1 MSRTSLPAAA
11 VLARREL
18 AHSACPPRALAAWNP
33 GIRAA
38 VGDGAG
44 ESSISIFDVI
54 GYDWWT
60 GEGVTAKAVAAAL
73 RALGGGDVVVNINS
87 PGGDYFEGLAIYNL
101 LREHKGR
108 VTVRIL
114 GIAAS
119 AASVIAMAGDE
130 VQIARAG
137 FLMIHNA
144 WVCACGDKNQLRETA
159 DWLAPFDATAAD
171 IYAVRTGL
179 STADLAVMLD
189 KETWIG
195 GAEAVE
201 KGFAEALLP
210 SDQITDDPQQ
220 RERGERLRA
229 ERTADNLGRI
239 AGASRSEIRQL
250 VQDLKGVKPGADDD
264 HGKPGAADDSGLKSL
279 LHDLRAR

>member
-1 MSRTSLPAAA
+1 MSQRSLPAAA
-11 VLARREL
+11 VLARPEL
-18 AHSACPPRALAAWNP
+18 AHSACPPRAMSAWNP
-33 GIRAA
+33 GVRSAA
-38 VGDGAG
+38 GDTDT
-44 ESSISIFDVI
+44 SISIFDVI

-60 GEGVTAKAVAAAL
+60 GEGVTAKRIAAAL
-73 RALGGGDVVVNINS
+73 RSIGEQDVTVNINS

-108 VTVRIL
+108 VTVKVL

-144 WVCACGDKNQLRETA
+144 WVTTSGDRHQLKETA

-171 IYAVRTGL
+171 IYAIRTGIAA
-179 STADLAVMLD
+179 TEIGAMLD

-195 GAEAVE
+195 GNEAVE
-201 KGFAEALLP
+201 TGFADALLP
-210 SDQITDDPQQ
+210 SDQITDDPKQ
-220 RERGERLRA
+220 RERGDRLRA
-229 ERTADNLGRI
+229 ERAADNLGRI
-239 AGASRSEIRQL
+239 AGASRAEIKQL
-250 VQDLKGVKPGADDD
+250 VQDLKRVTPGADDN
-264 HGKPGAADDSGLKSL
+264 GKPGAADTAGLQSL
-279 LHDLRAR
+279 LDEMRAL

>member
-1 MSRTSLPAAA
+1 MNKSSLPAAA

-18 AHSACPPRALAAWNP
+18 AHSACPPRALQSWNP

-38 VGDGAG
+38 ATD
-44 ESSISIFDVI
+44 ETDNSISILDVI
-54 GYDWWT
+54 GVDWWT
-60 GEGVTAKAVAAAL
+60 GEGVTTKRIAAAL
-73 RALGGGDVVVNINS
+73 RSIGDRDVVVNINS

-108 VTVRIL
+108 VTVKIL

-144 WVCACGDKNQLRETA
+144 WVCACGDRHQLRATA
-159 DWLAPFDATAAD
+159 DWLEPFDATAVD
-171 IYAVRTGL
+171 IYQVRTGL
-179 STADLAVMLD
+179 SAEALGPMLD

-195 GAEAVE
+195 GKEAVDQ
-201 KGFAEALLP
+201 GFADGLLS
-210 SDQITDDPQQ
+210 SDEVNDDPNQ

-239 AGASRSEIRQL
+239 AGASRAEIKQL
-250 VQDLKGVKPGADDD
+250 IQDLKRAEPGAGDE
-264 HGKPGAADDSGLKSL
+264 GTPGAAEPEGLRAL
-279 LHDLRAR
+279 IDDLRSR

>member
-1 MSRTSLPAAA
+1 MKRSSLPAAA

-18 AHSACPPRALAAWNP
+18 AHSACPPRALASWNP

-38 VGDGAG
+38 AG
-44 ESSISIFDVI
+44 ETDNSISIFDVI

-60 GEGVTAKAVAAAL
+60 GEGVTAKRIAVAL
-73 RALGGGDVVVNINS
+73 RAIGEGDVVVNLNS

-108 VTVRIL
+108 VTVKIL

-144 WVCACGDKNQLRETA
+144 WVSTSGDRHQLRDTA
-159 DWLAPFDATAAD
+159 EWLEPFDATAAD
-171 IYAVRTGL
+171 IYAVRTGID
-179 STADLAVMLD
+179 TVELATMLD

-195 GAEAVE
+195 GADAVE
-201 KGFAEALLP
+201 RGFADSLLS
-210 SDQITDDPQQ
+210 SDQVTDDPNQ
-220 RERGERLRA
+220 RERGDRLRA
-229 ERTADNLGRI
+229 ERSADNLGRL
-239 AGASRSEIRQL
+239 AGASRAEIRQL
-250 VQDLKGVKPGADDD
+250 IQDLKRVTPGADDD
-264 HGKPGAADDSGLKSL
+264 GTPGAADTAGLQSL
-279 LHDLRAR
+279 LTDLRSL

>member
-1 MSRTSLPAAA
+1 MNKHSLPAAA
-11 VLARREL
+11 VLARPEL
-18 AHSACPPRALAAWNP
+18 AHSACPPRALASWNP
-33 GIRAA
+33 GVRAA
-38 VGDGAG
+38 G
-44 ESSISIFDVI
+44 EADAENAISIFDVI

-60 GEGVTAKAVAAAL
+60 GEGVTAKRVAASL
-73 RALGGGDVVVNINS
+73 RAIGDADVVVNINS

-101 LREHKGR
+101 LREHRGR
-108 VTVRIL
+108 VTVKVI

-144 WVCACGDKNQLRETA
+144 WVTTSGDRHQLKETA

-179 STADLAVMLD
+179 KAAEVGVLLD

-195 GAEAVE
+195 GNEAVE
-201 KGFAEALLP
+201 KGFADSLLP
-210 SDQITDDPQQ
+210 SDQIADNPQQ

-229 ERTADNLGRI
+229 ERAADNLGRI
-239 AGASRSEIRQL
+239 AGASRAEIKQL
-250 VQDLKGVKPGADDD
+250 IQDLKRVTPGADDD
-264 HGKPGAADDSGLKSL
+264 GTPGAAATPGLASL
-279 LHDLRAR
+279 LADLRTR